1 MPVGFSSKTYPPESN
16 GFLSSAAA
24 LWLARIKGFVFK
36 WVAPGDWRPGGK
48 SKLPKKQVP
57 LNRPDLG
64 IMERLAVDAVLRSG
78 ALAQGKKVAEF
89 ESAFSATVAGRN
101 SIAVNSGTSALHLSL
116 LALGIGPGDEVIVPS
131 FTFAASA
138 NAVAIT
144 GATPVFV
151 DIEPDYFSI
160 DPLAVQSA
168 ITPRTKAVIAVHLY
182 GHPARMAELR
192 KICDSA
198 GILLVEDAAQAH
210 LAQFEKTP
218 VGAWGAMAAFSFYPT
233 KNMTTGEG
241 GMSVTGD
248 EAVARRVRLLRNQ
261 GMERRYENEI
271 PGFNNRMTEV
281 AAAIGLVQLQKL
293 AGWTKK
299 RQSNAA
305 FLDEN
310 LNGVVVPKVHSLASH
325 VYHQYTIKVEGHD
338 RSQFAAELKKLGVD
352 SDIYYPAPVHKLP
365 AYGLTHSLE
374 VTEQITKSCL
384 SIPVHQ
390 KLSASDLSK
399 IVSAVNK
406 LAKAGA

>member
-1 MPVGFSSKTYPPESN
+1 MSSKQ
-16 GFLSSAAA
+16 
-24 LWLARIKGFVFK
+24 I
-36 WVAPGDWRPGGK
+36 
-48 SKLPKKQVP
+48 P

-64 IMERLAVDAVLRSG
+64 LKERLAVDAVLRGG

-89 ESAFSATVAGRN
+89 ESTFSKTVSGRN
-101 SIAVNSGTSALHLSL
+101 SIAVNSGTSALHLGL

-144 GATPVFV
+144 GATPIFV

-160 DPLAVQSA
+160 DPLAVKAA
-168 ITPRTKAVIAVHLY
+168 IGQKTKAVIAVHLY
-182 GHPARMAELR
+182 GHPAKMSEL
-192 KICDSA
+192 KAICDAA
-198 GILLVEDAAQAH
+198 GIFLVEDAAQAH
-210 LAQFEKTP
+210 LAEFESVP

-241 GMSVTGD
+241 GMSVAGD
-248 EAVARRVRLLRNQ
+248 EAVARRIRLLRNQ

-281 AAAIGLVQLQKL
+281 AAAIGLVQLEKL

-299 RQSNAA
+299 RQANAA

-310 LNGVVVPKVHSLASH
+310 LSGVAVPKVHPLASH

-352 SDIYYPAPVHKLP
+352 SDVYYPGPVHKLL

-390 KLSASDLSK
+390 KLSKSDLAK
-399 IVSAVNK
+399 IVRAVNK
-406 LAKAGA
+406 LAKAGS

>member
-1 MPVGFSSKTYPPESN
+1 MK
-16 GFLSSAAA
+16 
-24 LWLARIKGFVFK
+24 
-36 WVAPGDWRPGGK
+36 
-48 SKLPKKQVP
+48 
-57 LNRPDLG
+57 
-64 IMERLAVDAVLRSG
+64 ERLAVDAVLRSG
-78 ALAQGKKVAEF
+78 ALAQGKKVSEF

-101 SIAVNSGTSALHLSL
+101 SIAVNSGTSALHLGL

-144 GATPVFV
+144 GAKPVFV

-168 ITPRTKAVIAVHLY
+168 ITPKTKAVIAVHLY
-182 GHPARMAELR
+182 GHPARMAELK

-248 EAVARRVRLLRNQ
+248 EAVARRIRLLRNQ

-299 RQSNAA
+299 RQANAA

-338 RSQFAAELKKLGVD
+338 RSQFAAELKRLGVD
-352 SDIYYPAPVHKLP
+352 SDVYYPAPVHKLP
-365 AYGLTHSLE
+365 AYGLTYSLD
-374 VTEQITKSCL
+374 VTDRITKSCL

-390 KLSASDLSK
+390 KLSGSDLSK

-406 LAKAGA
+406 VAKAGA

>member
-1 MPVGFSSKTYPPESN
+1 
-16 GFLSSAAA
+16 
-24 LWLARIKGFVFK
+24 
-36 WVAPGDWRPGGK
+36 VAPGDWGPGGK

-64 IMERLAVDAVLRSG
+64 IKERLAVDAVLRSG

-89 ESAFSATVAGRN
+89 ESAFSATVTGRS
-101 SIAVNSGTSALHLSL
+101 SIAVNSGTSALHLGL
-116 LALGIGPGDEVIVPS
+116 LALGIGPGDEVVVPS

-151 DIEPDYFSI
+151 DVEPDYFSI
-160 DPLAVQSA
+160 DPVAVREA
-168 ITPRTKAVIAVHLY
+168 IGPKTKAVIAVHLY
-182 GHPARMAELR
+182 GHPARMSELR
-192 KICDSA
+192 AICDSA
-198 GILLVEDAAQAH
+198 GIFLVEDAAQAH
-210 LAQFEKTP
+210 LAEFENIP

-241 GMSVTGD
+241 GMSVAGD
-248 EAVARRVRLLRNQ
+248 EAVARNVRLLRNQ
-261 GMERRYENEI
+261 GMERRYENEV

-293 AGWTKK
+293 ANWTKK

-310 LNGVVVPKVHSLASH
+310 LSGVVIPKVHPLASH

-338 RSQFAAELKKLGVD
+338 RGKFASELKKLGVD
-352 SDIYYPAPVHKLP
+352 SDVYYPAPVHKLP

-390 KLSASDLSK
+390 RLSRSDLSK

>member
-1 MPVGFSSKTYPPESN
+1 
-16 GFLSSAAA
+16 
-24 LWLARIKGFVFK
+24 
-36 WVAPGDWRPGGK
+36 
-48 SKLPKKQVP
+48 LPKRQIP
-57 LNRPDLG
+57 LNRPDRGLQ
-64 IMERLAVDAVLRSG
+64 ERLAVDAVLRSG
-78 ALAQGKKVAEF
+78 ALAQGKKVAQF
-89 ESAFSATVAGRN
+89 ESVFSSTVSERN
-101 SIAVNSGTSALHLSL
+101 SIAVNSGTSALHLGL
-116 LALGIGPGDEVIVPS
+116 LAIGIGPGDEVIVPS

-160 DPLAVQSA
+160 DPLAVKAA
-168 ITPRTKAVIAVHLY
+168 IGPRTKAVMAVHLY
-182 GHPARMAELR
+182 GHPAKMSELR
-192 KICDSA
+192 DICDTA

-210 LAQFEKTP
+210 MAEFENTP
-218 VGAWGAMAAFSFYPT
+218 VGTWGAVAAFSFYPT

-248 EAVARRVRLLRNQ
+248 QEVARKVRLLRNQ

-305 FLDEN
+305 YLDLN
-310 LNGVVVPKVHSLASH
+310 LSGVVVPKVHPLASH
-325 VYHQYTIKVEGHD
+325 AYHQYTIKVEGHD
-338 RSQFAAELKKLGVD
+338 RSQFASELKKLGVD
-352 SDIYYPAPVHKLP
+352 SDVYYPGPVHKLP

-374 VTEQITKSCL
+374 VTERITKSCL

-390 KLSASDLSK
+390 RLSKSDLSK
-399 IVSAVNK
+399 IVTAVNK
-406 LAKAGA
+406 LSRAGS

>member
-1 MPVGFSSKTYPPESN
+1 MPN
-16 GFLSSAAA
+16 
-24 LWLARIKGFVFK
+24 
-36 WVAPGDWRPGGK
+36 
-48 SKLPKKQVP
+48 KQIP

-64 IMERLAVDAVLRSG
+64 LKERLAVDAVLRSG

-89 ESAFSATVAGRN
+89 ESAFSESVAARN
-101 SIAVNSGTSALHLSL
+101 SIAVNSGTSALHLGL

-138 NAVAIT
+138 NAVAVT
-144 GATPVFV
+144 GAKPVFV

-160 DPLAVQSA
+160 DPLAVKAA
-168 ITPRTKAVIAVHLY
+168 ITPKTKAVIAVHLY
-182 GHPARMAELR
+182 GHPARIAEL
-192 KICDSA
+192 KSICDSV

-210 LAQFEKTP
+210 LAQFDSVP

-248 EAVARRVRLLRNQ
+248 EVVARRVRLLRNQ

-293 AGWTKK
+293 AGWTKR
-299 RQSNAA
+299 RQANAA
-305 FLDEN
+305 FLDKN
-310 LNGVVVPKVHSLASH
+310 LEGVVVPKVHPLASH
-325 VYHQYTIKVEGHD
+325 AYHQYTIKVEGHD
-338 RSQFAAELKKLGVD
+338 RGKFAAELKSLGID
-352 SDIYYPAPVHKLP
+352 SDVYYPAPVHKLP
-365 AYGLTHSLE
+365 AYGLTHSLD
-374 VTEQITKSCL
+374 VTESITKSCL

-390 KLSASDLSK
+390 KLTGSDLSK
-399 IVSAVNK
+399 IASAVNK

>member
-1 MPVGFSSKTYPPESN
+1 MPK
-16 GFLSSAAA
+16 
-24 LWLARIKGFVFK
+24 RQI
-36 WVAPGDWRPGGK
+36 
-48 SKLPKKQVP
+48 P

-64 IMERLAVDAVLRSG
+64 LKERLAVDAVLRSG
-78 ALAQGKKVAEF
+78 ALAQGKKVAQF
-89 ESAFSATVAGRN
+89 ESVFSSTVSERN
-101 SIAVNSGTSALHLSL
+101 SIAVNSGTSALHLGL
-116 LALGIGPGDEVIVPS
+116 LAIGIGPGDEVIVPS

-160 DPLAVQSA
+160 DPLAVKAA
-168 ITPRTKAVIAVHLY
+168 IGPRTKAVIAVHLY
-182 GHPARMAELR
+182 GHPAKMSELR
-192 KICDSA
+192 DVCDSA

-210 LAQFEKTP
+210 MAEFEKTP
-218 VGAWGAMAAFSFYPT
+218 VGTWGSVAAFSFYPT

-248 EAVARRVRLLRNQ
+248 QEVARKVRLLRNQ

-293 AGWTKK
+293 AGWTKT
-299 RQSNAA
+299 RQANAA
-305 FLDEN
+305 YLDVN
-310 LNGVVVPKVHSLASH
+310 LSGVVVPKVHPLANH

-338 RSQFAAELKKLGVD
+338 RGQFAAELKKLGVD
-352 SDIYYPAPVHKLP
+352 SDVYYPSPVHKLP

-374 VTEQITKSCL
+374 VTERITKSCL

-390 KLSASDLSK
+390 RLSKSDLSR

-406 LAKAGA
+406 ISRAGS

>member
-1 MPVGFSSKTYPPESN
+1 MS
-16 GFLSSAAA
+16 
-24 LWLARIKGFVFK
+24 
-36 WVAPGDWRPGGK
+36 
-48 SKLPKKQVP
+48 KKQVP

-64 IMERLAVDAVLRSG
+64 LKERLAVDAVLRSG

-89 ESAFSATVAGRN
+89 ETAFSATVAGRN
-101 SIAVNSGTSALHLSL
+101 SIAVNSGTSALHLGL

-144 GATPVFV
+144 GAKPVFV

-160 DPLAVQSA
+160 DPQTVQSA

-182 GHPARMAELR
+182 GHPARMAELK

-210 LAQFEKTP
+210 LAQFEGIP

-310 LNGVVVPKVHSLASH
+310 LRGVVVPKVHALASH

-352 SDIYYPAPVHKLP
+352 SDVYYPAPVHKLP
-365 AYGLTHSLE
+365 AYGLTHSLD
-374 VTEQITKSCL
+374 VTERITKSCL

-390 KLSASDLSK
+390 KLSGSDLSK

-406 LAKAGA
+406 

>member
-1 MPVGFSSKTYPPESN
+1 MSQ
-16 GFLSSAAA
+16 
-24 LWLARIKGFVFK
+24 
-36 WVAPGDWRPGGK
+36 
-48 SKLPKKQVP
+48 KQIP

-64 IMERLAVDAVLRSG
+64 LGERLAVDAVLRSG

-89 ESAFSATVAGRN
+89 EVAFSKTVSARN
-101 SIAVNSGTSALHLSL
+101 SVAVNSGTSALHLGL

-144 GATPVFV
+144 GAKPVFV

-160 DPLAVQSA
+160 DPLAVKSA
-168 ITPRTKAVIAVHLY
+168 INAKTKAVIAVHLY
-182 GHPARMAELR
+182 GHPARLSEL
-192 KICDSA
+192 KAICDAS

-210 LAQFEKTP
+210 LAAFDGVQ
-218 VGAWGAMAAFSFYPT
+218 VGAWGSIAAFSFYPT

-241 GMSVTGD
+241 GMAVTGD
-248 EAVARRVRLLRNQ
+248 ESAARRVRLLRNQ

-293 AGWTKK
+293 EGWTKK
-299 RQSNAA
+299 RQSNGA
-305 FLDEN
+305 FLDEH
-310 LNGVVVPKVHSLASH
+310 LQDVVVPKVHPLASH

-352 SDIYYPAPVHKLP
+352 SDVYYPGPVHKLP
-365 AYGLTHSLE
+365 AYGLTHSLD

-390 KLSASDLSK
+390 KLSGSDLSK
-399 IVSAVNK
+399 IVNAVNK
-406 LAKAGA
+406 LAKAGS

>member
-1 MPVGFSSKTYPPESN
+1 
-16 GFLSSAAA
+16 
-24 LWLARIKGFVFK
+24 
-36 WVAPGDWRPGGK
+36 VAPGDWWPGGK

-64 IMERLAVDAVLRSG
+64 IKERLAVDAVLRSG

-101 SIAVNSGTSALHLSL
+101 SIAVNSGTSALHLGL
-116 LALGIGPGDEVIVPS
+116 LALGIGPGDEVVVPS

-151 DIEPDYFSI
+151 DVEPDYFSI
-160 DPLAVQSA
+160 DPVAVREA
-168 ITPRTKAVIAVHLY
+168 IGPKTKAVIAVHLY
-182 GHPARMAELR
+182 GHPARMSELR
-192 KICDSA
+192 TICDSA
-198 GILLVEDAAQAH
+198 GIFLVEDAAQAH
-210 LAQFEKTP
+210 LAEFENIP

-241 GMSVTGD
+241 GMSVAGD
-248 EAVARRVRLLRNQ
+248 EAVARNVRLLRNQ
-261 GMERRYENEI
+261 GMERRYENEV

-293 AGWTKK
+293 VRWTTK
-299 RQSNAA
+299 RKSNAA

-310 LNGVVVPKVHSLASH
+310 LSGVVVPKVHPLASH

-338 RSQFAAELKKLGVD
+338 RGKFSAELKKLGVD
-352 SDIYYPAPVHKLP
+352 SDVYYPAPVHKLP

-374 VTEQITKSCL
+374 VTERITKSCL

-390 KLSASDLSK
+390 KLSRSDLSK

>member
-1 MPVGFSSKTYPPESN
+1 VPN
-16 GFLSSAAA
+16 
-24 LWLARIKGFVFK
+24 
-36 WVAPGDWRPGGK
+36 
-48 SKLPKKQVP
+48 KQIP

-64 IMERLAVDAVLRSG
+64 LKERFAVDAVLRSG

-89 ESAFSATVAGRN
+89 EAAFSGTVETRT
-101 SIAVNSGTSALHLSL
+101 SIAVNSGTSALHLGL

-144 GATPVFV
+144 GAKPVFV
-151 DIEPDYFSI
+151 DIEPDFFSI

-182 GHPARMAELR
+182 GHPARMAELK

-218 VGAWGAMAAFSFYPT
+218 VGAWGATAAFSFYPT

-310 LNGVVVPKVHSLASH
+310 LKGVVVPKVHPLASH

-352 SDIYYPAPVHKLP
+352 SDVYYPAPVHKLP
-365 AYGLTHSLE
+365 AYGLTHSLD
-374 VTEQITKSCL
+374 VTDRITKSCL

-390 KLSASDLSK
+390 KLSGSDLSK